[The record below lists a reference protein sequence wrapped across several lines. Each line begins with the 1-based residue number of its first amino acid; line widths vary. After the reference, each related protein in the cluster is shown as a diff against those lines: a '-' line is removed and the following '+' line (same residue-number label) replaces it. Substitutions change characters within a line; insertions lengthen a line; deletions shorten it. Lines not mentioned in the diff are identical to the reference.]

1 MSQDSVSHGP
11 PETPMLS
18 FENVSK
24 SFGTS
29 PRIEALRQISL
40 AVSPR
45 EFVALVGPSGSGK
58 TTIVRLAAGLIM
70 PDEGKTLLDD
80 VAPDEY
86 RRRQSIGYVSQ
97 RLALL
102 SWRTAFEN
110 AHLPAELG
118 SHVRPEIGSEIER
131 VFELLR
137 IAEFADLYPSE
148 LSGGIAQR
156 VAVARA
162 LLCDSPIILLD
173 EPFSALDA
181 INRER
186 LWADIA
192 NIFLREKATALLVT
206 HHITEA
212 VAMADRILVLSPRP
226 ARIVGEVRVPAE
238 KPRALEFHR
247 TSTAMEAERDVRELL
262 QRGEA

>member
-1 MSQDSVSHGP
+1 
-11 PETPMLS
+11 MLS
-18 FENVSK
+18 FANVSK

-29 PRIEALRQISL
+29 PRIEALRGISL
-40 AVSPR
+40 AVSPG

-58 TTIVRLAAGLIM
+58 TTIVRLAAGLIV
-70 PDEGKTLLDD
+70 PDEGAILLDG
-80 VAPDEY
+80 VAPDVY

-102 SWRTAFEN
+102 PWRTAYEN
-110 AHLPAELG
+110 ARLPAELG
-118 SHVRPEIGSEIER
+118 HRVLPEIRSEIER
-131 VFELLR
+131 VFALLR

-162 LLCDSPIILLD
+162 LLCDSPIVLLD

-192 NIFLREKATALLVT
+192 SIFLREKATGLLVT

-212 VAMADRILVLSPRP
+212 VVMADRILVLSPRP
-226 ARIVGEVRVPAE
+226 ARIIGELRVAAE
-238 KPRALEFHR
+238 RPRTLEFHR
-247 TSTAMEAERDVRELL
+247 TEPAREAERGVRELL
-262 QRGEA
+262 QRGEV